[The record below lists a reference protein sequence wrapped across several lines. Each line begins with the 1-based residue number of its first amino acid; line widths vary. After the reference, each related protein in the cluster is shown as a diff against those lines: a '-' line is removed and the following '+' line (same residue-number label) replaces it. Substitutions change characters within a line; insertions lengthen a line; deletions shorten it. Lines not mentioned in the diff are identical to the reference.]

1 MVNTKKQKYVD
12 LVIDYVKKFPNK
24 FNKLVVY
31 GESIDSTI
39 EDPTT
44 IDFAVGLVREED
56 AKDYELLGD
65 LLSYI
70 GDIVDEGNCSLVPID
85 SNTISNFCMSNIL
98 KGEIVYE
105 IC

>member
-12 LVIDYVKKFPNK
+12 LVINYVKKFPNK
-24 FNKLVVY
+24 FNKLIVY
-31 GESIDSTI
+31 GESIDSNI

-85 SNTISNFCMSNIL
+85 RNTISNFCMSNIL

>member
-12 LVIDYVKKFPNK
+12 LVINYVKKFPNK